1 MITLHLEFKKG
12 NSFADITI
20 PQAYNVTPF
29 DKFTIPSE
37 QKWTVKLVLSK
48 QPFRILI
55 NGISYL
61 IGDEME
67 LLPATTIYFERDNI
81 STSFE
86 ADVVF
91 DVHPY
96 F

>member
-20 PQAYNVTPF
+20 PQAYNLTPF

-37 QKWTVKLVLSK
+37 QKWCIKFVLSK
-48 QPFRILI
+48 QPLRLWI
-55 NGISYL
+55 NGISYYL
-61 IGDEME
+61 RDEME
-67 LLPATTIYFERDNI
+67 LLPSTTFRFERDDV
-81 STSFE
+81 SKSFE

-91 DVHPY
+91 EIQPY

>member
-20 PQAYNVTPF
+20 PQVYNITPF

-37 QKWTVKLVLSK
+37 QKWTTKFALSK
-48 QPFRILI
+48 FPFRILI

-61 IGDEME
+61 FRDNME
-67 LLPATTIYFERDNI
+67 IMPSTTIYFERDDV

-86 ADVVF
+86 ADIVF
-91 DVHPY
+91 EIQPY

>member
-20 PQAYNVTPF
+20 PQMYIITPF
-29 DKFTIPSE
+29 DKFTVPSD
-37 QKWTVKLVLSK
+37 QKWKIKFALTKK
-48 QPFRILI
+48 PIRMQI
-55 NGISYL
+55 NGISYPFN
-61 IGDEME
+61 DEME
-67 LLPATTIYFERDNI
+67 LLPATTFYFSRDDV

-86 ADVVF
+86 ADIVF
-91 DVHPY
+91 DIQPY